1 MIIRHL
7 YDVFCFFKDMKD
19 PSRPEHNFLVADAW
33 AIFVKEIG
41 YVQKG
46 FLSDLPG
53 MNMYVYQRTCA
64 RTGFIFYRSR
74 RSSSALEGYHL
85 HLRAAQHPC
94 VPRPN
99 LYPYPNSTPLPNPN
113 QA

>member
-1 MIIRHL
+1 
-7 YDVFCFFKDMKD
+7 MKD

-64 RTGFIFYRSR
+64 RTGFIFYRSLFVCARGLPPAPPR
-74 RSSSALEGYHL
+74 RSASVRALI
-85 HLRAAQHPC
+85 
-94 VPRPN
+94 
-99 LYPYPNSTPLPNPN
+99 
-113 QA
+113 